1 MFELSSQGSK
11 RAGVV
16 LVVLGSEPASDD
28 GSDKLLSALL
38 DGLSGGAETLVVAG
52 STASADTG
60 ILKTLRDDPAFL
72 APVSSADPVQ
82 SRVGKV
88 TGVYALGTT
97 GIVDSGPCA
106 DKRATDPTNR
116 RGLQPTR

>member
-38 DGLSGGAETLVVAG
+38 DGLSGGAETVVVAG
-52 STASADTG
+52 STSSADTG
-60 ILKTLRDDPAFL
+60 ILKTLRDEPAFVDS
-72 APVSSADPVQ
+72 VSSVDSVQ
-82 SRVGKV
+82 SRVGPV
-88 TGVYALGTT
+88 RAVSALGRP
-97 GIVDSGPCA
+97 GRGEPVHS
-106 DKRATDPTNR
+106 TDER
-116 RGLQPTR
+116 RVGKEQYE

>member
-38 DGLSGGAETLVVAG
+38 DGLSGGAETVVVAG

-60 ILKTLRDDPAFL
+60 TLKTLRDDPDFVDS
-72 APVSSADPVQ
+72 VSSVDSVQ
-82 SRVGKV
+82 SLVGSV
-88 TGVYALGTT
+88 SSVYALGRT
-97 GIVDSGPCA
+97 GRGA
-106 DKRATDPTNR
+106 TAHLARNRA
-116 RGLQPTR
+116 G